1 MIVEFTPKA
10 REKVREYMEMTDNGC
25 VGVRV
30 AVRPQGRHRFGYDL
44 TLVLED
50 EVRDD
55 DRVVDQELFRVY
67 VDPASAPDLEGATV
81 DFVSDFQGAGFK
93 FDNPNAGVRWDDP
106 VAARVQQVLDEKVT
120 PAVASH
126 GGWVDLL
133 AVDGDAAIIE
143 LGGGCQGC
151 GMSHVTL
158 KQGIEAAILDNVPDI
173 KRVLDSTDHDAG
185 ENPYYASR

>member
-1 MIVEFTPKA
+1 MLIDFTPKA
-10 REKVREYMEMTDNGC
+10 RSKVREYMDMAENGC

-30 AVRPQGRHRFGYDL
+30 AVHPQGRRNFRYDL
-44 TLVLED
+44 TLVLDD
-50 EVRDD
+50 EVRPEDH
-55 DRVVDQELFRVY
+55 VVEQDGFRAY
-67 VDPASAPDLEGATV
+67 VDPDSAARLTGTTV

-93 FDNPNAGVRWDDP
+93 FDNPNTVADWEDP
-106 VAARVQQVLDEKVT
+106 VAQRVQQVLDERVV

-133 AVDGDAAIIE
+133 AIKGDAAIIE
-143 LGGGCQGC
+143 MGGGCQGC

-158 KQGIEAAILDNVPDI
+158 KQGIEAAILEQVPEI

-185 ENPYYASR
+185 DNPYYERQ